1 MRLLLLRR
9 GIEQLAGSV
18 GFQPYLR
25 QKSIPSMSIRQLNTK
40 SVAYAMEKQLQI
52 GAHQINFVKVGNGEK
67 GLILLPGA
75 LGTAWTDFKP
85 QIEQL
90 PSLLPSH
97 TVIAW
102 DPPGYGKSR
111 PPEKQF
117 GLDFYEQDA
126 DSAFHLMEK
135 FGFEKFSILGWSDG
149 GITGLIMA
157 GRKPTQVEKLV
168 VWGANAY
175 ITQKEADIYQSIRDV
190 SKWSSRMREPMEAI
204 YGKADFPRIW
214 SAWVD
219 GMLQIYRKKNGDI
232 CKDVLENIRAPTFVL
247 HGALDPM
254 IVPEHVPHLLNTI
267 PTTELH
273 VFPDGKHNIHLKYS
287 KEFNKLVSGFINL

>member
-1 MRLLLLRR
+1 MRLLFLRR
-9 GIEQLAGSV
+9 GIEQLSGIVGSH
-18 GFQPYLR
+18 
-25 QKSIPSMSIRQLNTK
+25 QKILPSSIRLLHTK
-40 SVAYAMEKQLQI
+40 TNLQAMEKQLQI
-52 GAHQINFVKVGNGEK
+52 GAYQINFVQAGSGDK
-67 GLILLPGA
+67 GVILLPGA

-90 PSLLPSH
+90 PALLPNC

-117 GLDFYEQDA
+117 GLDFYEKDA
-126 DSAFHLMEK
+126 ETAVQLMEK
-135 FGFEKFSILGWSDG
+135 VGFQKFSVIGWSDG

-157 GRKPTQVEKLV
+157 GRKAKQVEKLV

-175 ITQKEADIYQSIRDV
+175 ITRKEADIYKNIRDV
-190 SKWSSRMREPMEAI
+190 SKWSPRMREPMEAV
-204 YGKADFPRIW
+204 YGKEDFPRIW

-219 GMLQIYRKKNGDI
+219 GMIGIYEQRNGDI
-232 CKDVLENIRAPTFVL
+232 CNDLLEHISAPTFVL

-254 IVPEHVPHLLNTI
+254 IVPQHVPHLLNTI
-267 PTTELH
+267 TTTELH
-273 VFPDGKHNIHLKYS
+273 VFPDGKHNIHLKYAE
-287 KEFNKLVSGFINL
+287 EFNKLVSDFIKL